1 MAAQVG
7 VAGKRFLI
15 VGINYWPEPTG
26 IAPYTTGMAEH
37 LAEAGAKVTVITGMP
52 HYPGW
57 HVPSR
62 YRRRLIAR
70 ERRHGVD
77 VLRLWHS
84 VPRRMTAL
92 RRAEY
97 ELTFLTHAAMRGL
110 NERPDHVLASTPA
123 LGGAL
128 AAASVARRVGC
139 PFTLV
144 VQDLIARA
152 TEQSGIEGGGRLTA
166 ATARLEGIALRAA
179 STVAVVSDSF
189 IPAVEAYG
197 VAAPRIALL
206 RNWIHIT
213 PTKLNRDEARARLG
227 WPVQEFLA
235 VHTGNIGLKQDLG
248 NLVDAARLLSGSPGL
263 IVVVGDGSQRRAL
276 EEHSRGITNL
286 RFIGLVDEQLYPVV
300 LAAADV
306 LLVNERPSVGDMSL
320 PSKLTSYLAAGR
332 PVLAAVAVGGASER
346 ELLATSGAAMTV
358 PPGNPRALAAAL
370 SLLAN
375 DRTRRDAMGAA
386 SAAYARRH
394 LSRDGSLGAL
404 MSLVIRSPLAPKT
417 ANSESEP
424 RRVSR

>member
-1 MAAQVG
+1 
-7 VAGKRFLI
+7 
-15 VGINYWPEPTG
+15 
-26 IAPYTTGMAEH
+26 
-37 LAEAGAKVTVITGMP
+37 
-52 HYPGW
+52 
-57 HVPSR
+57 
-62 YRRRLIAR
+62 
-70 ERRHGVD
+70 
-77 VLRLWHS
+77 
-84 VPRRMTAL
+84 MTAL